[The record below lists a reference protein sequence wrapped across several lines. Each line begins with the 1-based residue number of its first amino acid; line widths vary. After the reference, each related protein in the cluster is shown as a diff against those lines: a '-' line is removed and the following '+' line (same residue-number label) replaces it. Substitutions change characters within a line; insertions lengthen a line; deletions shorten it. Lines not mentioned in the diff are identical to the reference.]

1 MWNYKVFTNIYFIDK
16 IHKTK
21 EKERRKKLKE
31 KKNIIILAVTIIIFC
46 IALIFFMWTLKKENT
61 NEEEKIENTIEAE
74 EISKTKDL
82 DADEYIDFTF
92 YKEDRS
98 EVKLSD
104 FKDKATMVLFWNS
117 DVEDSVAVLKKVN
130 ELYEKYSSS
139 VNFVMINT
147 SQEVNEQIKQ
157 EVSMEIYYDFYK
169 EGTTKYRIEELPSML
184 YIKEDN
190 KIFNAKSGLTSTDA
204 LDANLEI
211 ISNNI

>member
-1 MWNYKVFTNIYFIDK
+1 
-16 IHKTK
+16 
-21 EKERRKKLKE
+21 
-31 KKNIIILAVTIIIFC
+31 
-46 IALIFFMWTLKKENT
+46 
-61 NEEEKIENTIEAE
+61 
-74 EISKTKDL
+74 
-82 DADEYIDFTF
+82 
-92 YKEDRS
+92 
-98 EVKLSD
+98 
-104 FKDKATMVLFWNS
+104 
-117 DVEDSVAVLKKVN
+117 
-130 ELYEKYSSS
+130 
-139 VNFVMINT
+139 MINT